1 MGQEVSPAALIEI
14 QRIQK
19 ALLGSLSNLTAV
31 KVNAL
36 GLGSPLQALQLALIA
51 APLVCDTLAA
61 LKATNWNNHVACLFN
76 LEELVVVNFR
86 RAAAG
91 RCEARLR
98 AEHRRAPA
106 RRVHKHPRITQ
117 WPTRK

>member
-86 RAAAG
+86 RAAASRG
-91 RCEARLR
+91 PEA
-98 AEHRRAPA
+98 HFPH
-106 RRVHKHPRITQ
+106 RVHKHPRITQ